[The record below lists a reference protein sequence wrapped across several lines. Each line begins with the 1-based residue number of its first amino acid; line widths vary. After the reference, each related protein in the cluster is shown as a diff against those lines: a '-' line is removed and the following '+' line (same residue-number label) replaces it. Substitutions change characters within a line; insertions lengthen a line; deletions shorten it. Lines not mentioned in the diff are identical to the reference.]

1 MPPQPSSR
9 PVKAATLL
17 CMCFQ
22 GLTHRPFGTAG
33 FAVLAAAV
41 RGAAAERGA
50 AAVSG
55 AAVRGAA
62 AVLAAAV
69 RGAAVADYGIAELAA
84 DGASDLLGG
93 AGPAAAAAADDDFA
107 TTMAVCIA

>member
-1 MPPQPSSR
+1 M
-9 PVKAATLL
+9 
-17 CMCFQ
+17 
-22 GLTHRPFGTAG
+22 
-33 FAVLAAAV
+33 
-41 RGAAAERGA
+41 
-50 AAVSG
+50 
-55 AAVRGAA
+55 
-62 AVLAAAV
+62 

>member
-1 MPPQPSSR
+1 
-9 PVKAATLL
+9 
-17 CMCFQ
+17 MCFQ

-33 FAVLAAAV
+33 F
-41 RGAAAERGA
+41 
-50 AAVSG
+50 
-55 AAVRGAA
+55 